1 MDFLQNIKNVGIKQL
16 LIDWITYSRMLDYR
30 DLPVEKR
37 VELMMNRY
45 EEKFGYRFD
54 IMNPKTYTEKIQ
66 WYKAF
71 YTGDGHL
78 DRIVDKHLFKQ
89 YVSEKLGEGYT
100 IPLIGVWTDIT
111 EFEKD
116 WNHLPEEFCL
126 KSNVKDAGRWVEI
139 IHKRSEVSFKKNK
152 YEWSKWLLPKWTLI
166 NSFASAY
173 YKCTPKILAEQYV
186 ENVKDQLYD
195 YKVMCFDGQPFC
207 VEAAMERF
215 GSTGPSFT
223 FYDLNWNKLD
233 VTSGHHPNY
242 DVPHPHHFNEML
254 EIAKVL
260 SKGFPHVRVDFF
272 DTDKKLY
279 VAEMTFYTGSGY
291 SYYEPQSFNEQMGE
305 LFKLP
310 IASHKV

>member
-1 MDFLQNIKNVGIKQL
+1 MDFLQIIKNVGIKQF

-45 EEKFGYRFD
+45 EKKFGYRFD

-152 YEWSKWLLPKWTLI
+152 YEWSKWLRPKWTLI

-173 YKCTPKILAEQYV
+173 YQCTPKILAEQYV

-195 YKVMCFDGQPFC
+195 YKVMCFNGQPFC
-207 VEAAMERF
+207 IEAAMERF

-242 DVPHPHHFNEML
+242 DVPYPHHLNEML

-291 SYYEPQSFNEQMGE
+291 SYYEPQSFNIQMGE

-310 IASHKV
+310 IDCQG